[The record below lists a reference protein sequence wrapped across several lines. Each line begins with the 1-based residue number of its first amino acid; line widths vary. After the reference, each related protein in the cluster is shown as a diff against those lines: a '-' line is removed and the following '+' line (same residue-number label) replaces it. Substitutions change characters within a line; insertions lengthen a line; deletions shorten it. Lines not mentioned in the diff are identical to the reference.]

1 LAIVVGGI
9 TGLRKRF
16 TGAMPEGPEI
26 RRAAERIARKV
37 VGREAEQV
45 EFSLPRL
52 ASWGDELSGRVVEA
66 VDVRGKAML
75 TRFEGDLAVYS
86 HNQLYGVWFVR
97 QRYDLPSTGRQLRL
111 AIHTERHSAL
121 LYSASEIE
129 VLTREEE
136 AAHPFLAAL
145 GPDPLNDDLAP
156 GDLARRFAAPRF
168 RRRQLGALL
177 LDQRCVAGLGNYLR
191 ADILFDAGIH
201 PARRPADCADAELM
215 RLDDAVR
222 CITRRSFDTGG
233 LTVEPELA
241 ERLKASG
248 EPRRRFRHWVYGR
261 AGDVCRRC
269 GAEIAADA
277 IGGRKMYLCPVCQPR
292 HGGVDEPWDDC

>member
-1 LAIVVGGI
+1 
-9 TGLRKRF
+9 
-16 TGAMPEGPEI
+16 MPEGPEI

-37 VGREAEQV
+37 VGHRAERV
-45 EFSLPRL
+45 EFGLPRL
-52 ASWGDELSGRVVEA
+52 TSWGGELTGRAVEA

-75 TRFEGDLAVYS
+75 TRFEGDVAVYS

-97 QRYDLPSTGRQLRL
+97 RRDDLPATGRQLRF
-111 AIHTERHSAL
+111 AVHTEEYSAL

-129 VLTREEE
+129 VVSRDEE
-136 AAHPFLAAL
+136 ACHPFLSAL
-145 GPDPLNDDLAP
+145 GPDPLNDPLTP
-156 GDLARRFAAPRF
+156 GDVALRLASPRF

-201 PARRPADCADAELM
+201 PARRPADCTDAELI

-222 CITRRSFDTGG
+222 CITRRSLDTGG

-248 EPRRRFRHWVYGR
+248 EPRRRYRHWVYGR
-261 AGDVCRRC
+261 AGDACRRC
-269 GAEIAADA
+269 GAEIAVDA
-277 IGGRKMYLCPVCQPR
+277 IGGRTIYLCPACQPR
-292 HGGVDEPWDDC
+292 DGAANES